1 MFTRILWVER
11 SNLTKIFFKL
21 ASFKN
26 QLVMLNTPLQ
36 DAQQHTCP
44 DAFAISLPPG
54 GSGSLDFY
62 WVLGIPGSL
71 QSFLER
77 SPSHLPTGI
86 FGQLWEPQ
94 TSPNKNVPL
103 KVTSVGW
110 VFQLTNEGRQFQ
122 IVIFNRSLLETAWPS
137 QFGLQKSA

>member
-1 MFTRILWVER
+1 
-11 SNLTKIFFKL
+11 
-21 ASFKN
+21 
-26 QLVMLNTPLQ
+26 MLNTPLQ

-94 TSPNKNVPL
+94 TSQTK
-103 KVTSVGW
+103 TS
-110 VFQLTNEGRQFQ
+110 L
-122 IVIFNRSLLETAWPS
+122 
-137 QFGLQKSA
+137 